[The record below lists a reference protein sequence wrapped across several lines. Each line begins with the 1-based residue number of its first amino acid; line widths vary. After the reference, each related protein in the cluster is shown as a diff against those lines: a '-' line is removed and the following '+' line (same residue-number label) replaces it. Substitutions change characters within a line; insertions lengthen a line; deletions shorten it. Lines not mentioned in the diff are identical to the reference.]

1 MAKIV
6 VQHHLALISIE
17 NTVLGPNSVSWNQ
30 PQLRP
35 MLEKDVASSLLRI
48 DSNSVISDNCTKY

>member
-35 MLEKDVASSLLRI
+35 MLEKDVACSLLRI
-48 DSNSVISDNCTKY
+48 DSNSVISNNCTKY